1 MPEGPA
7 TIKIEAE
14 GYKTQIQILD
24 VTANKYGRYFKRFDM
39 EKAEA
44 AEIAP
49 FYLLNGLTLKHDIK
63 KGEPVTK
70 DAVDLGDGV
79 YVDLY
84 EKGLAL

>member
-1 MPEGPA
+1 MPSGLRHGRRREPRPA
-7 TIKIEAE
+7 AGTVLEVKGHHHSIDGLVPE
-14 GYKTQIQILD
+14 LW
-24 VTANKYGRYFKRFDM
+24 

-44 AEIAP
+44 AQIAP